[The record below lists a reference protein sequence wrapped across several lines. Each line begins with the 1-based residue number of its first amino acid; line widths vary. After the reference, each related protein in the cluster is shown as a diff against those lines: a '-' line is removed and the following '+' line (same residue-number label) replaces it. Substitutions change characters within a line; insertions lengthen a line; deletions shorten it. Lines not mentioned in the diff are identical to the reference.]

1 MKCACVRRLTT
12 VESREYR
19 LTSIMFISCLF
30 SFLLP
35 VLTFAFTP
43 QASSYGSA
51 RTKNLPMVPRYDKD
65 LKRWTP
71 SGPEEEPGASYGPV
85 GSLLRQGPSPF
96 FTRLFKSDDYEQAVL
111 KFMAGDNVS
120 RQDAQANK
128 DAYLRNPSD
137 WQYNRMKGYEVD
149 YAVLRPKQIILSLAW
164 SSVVLALLGRGI
176 YCLESGENFW
186 AIFGLT
192 SKVAECV
199 QYNICILEE
208 DKLTGL

>member
-1 MKCACVRRLTT
+1 
-12 VESREYR
+12 
-19 LTSIMFISCLF
+19 MFISCLF

-120 RQDAQANK
+120 RQDAQANM